1 MSEDLATGGADGMG
15 GLKAWVQARTTR
27 GFRRAARA
35 LLDEF
40 TVQRRHLANRKRAAK
55 LASPGARIQLG
66 SGGNPKPG
74 WINVDLFASGA
85 DVALDLREELP
96 FPSDIASF
104 VYSEHL
110 FEHLEYPDDAKR
122 FLAEIHRV
130 LQPGGTF
137 CIVVPD
143 ASKALAAY
151 ANPSDPFFK
160 ENRRLRSYLTRENPT
175 LMHHVNYTFRAD
187 GHHKYA
193 YDAETL
199 GQVLRDAGFIDVAQ
213 REFDPALDS
222 AKRRG
227 HSLYMRGSKRARIG

>member
-1 MSEDLATGGADGMG
+1 MQLEAKTGMAG
-15 GLKAWVQARTTR
+15 GLKTWVAARTTR

-40 TVQRRHLANRKRAAK
+40 TVQRRHLAGRKRAATIV
-55 LASPGARIQLG
+55 SPGARLQLG

-74 WINVDLFASGA
+74 WINVDLFANGA

-96 FPSDIASF
+96 FPSNVASF

-110 FEHLEYPDDAKR
+110 FEHLEYPHDAKR
-122 FLAEIHRV
+122 FVSEVFRV

-137 CIVVPD
+137 SIVVPD
-143 ASKALAAY
+143 ASKALSAY
-151 ANPSDPFFK
+151 ANPADPFFK
-160 ENRRLRSYLTRENPT
+160 ENRRLRSYLAQENPT

-187 GHHKYA
+187 GQHKYA

-199 GQVLRDAGFIDVAQ
+199 GQVLRDAGFTGVAQ

-227 HSLYMRGSKRARIG
+227 HSLYMRGTKP

>member
-1 MSEDLATGGADGMG
+1 MG
-15 GLKAWVQARTTR
+15 GLKAWLSARTTR
-27 GFRRAARA
+27 GFRRAART

-40 TVQRRHLANRKRAAK
+40 SLQRRHLAGRKRAAA
-55 LASPGARIQLG
+55 LAVPGAKIQLG
-66 SGGNPKPG
+66 SGGNPKAG
-74 WINVDLFASGA
+74 WINVDLFAGGA

-96 FPSDIASF
+96 FPSNVASL

-122 FLAEIHRV
+122 FIGEVYRV

-151 ANPSDPFFK
+151 ANPADPFFK
-160 ENRRLRSYLTRENPT
+160 ENRRLRSYLAQENPT

-187 GHHKYA
+187 GQHKYA

-199 GQVLRDAGFIDVAQ
+199 GQVLRDAGFTDVAV
-213 REFDPALDS
+213 RDFDPTLDS
-222 AKRRG
+222 PRRRG
-227 HSLYMRGSKRARIG
+227 HSLYMRGRKP